1 MRIDC
6 TTLYTNI
13 PKFPLYMPLM
23 SIKNYHYA
31 MLDSRKGGWAM
42 ELAVVKWFGG
52 KRRDGIENDFGFV
65 AIDNVDIHIH
75 KSALTKELLE
85 TIKDDM
91 FIWVARD
98 QKGKIVKAYP
108 LHLENQQELL
118 AALRM
123 NISQAQQ
130 TALMKKLEL
139 HELDIDVIEAQLT
152 LENSKELTKQLL
164 LAYWSKATAS
174 QCLTSI
180 IDNSI
185 TELSLDMVQ
194 ALAKQPLDYN
204 EQLAQLLEQTLKT
217 AVIYKKSPAHV
228 IFIKNYVN
236 LFGFFEIEDTLIEQL
251 LEDEASAQI
260 IAEKV
265 ASDIPTVK
273 NDEVP
278 RYRDFSRYKS
288 IPIAFWF
295 KYEVLH
301 KLIVRKKIY
310 PYFIRSYVNNSID
323 TNDMQIA
330 MNYFTK
336 YFFGKVAR
344 TMPESYWEDYDKQT
358 LSYFPSLS
366 MLSFEQQFT
375 YWNNST
381 NTNIEKMLEV
391 ITQIEDGERGHF
403 IERLSQTYRQ
413 HPSFFMFLPV
423 LERVE
428 LIYGQLQHNELLWL
442 EQEPI
447 IKNYLIYKMTAQI
460 KQGRRPQWLTNEV
473 ISQFG
478 ENEQHPLIKVCLRL
492 LYLGLNN
499 QTTNVE
505 KVVLQPIDEVILQ
518 QANARQGFDLLAL
531 LPRCNI
537 DHSGVK
543 HCEGRH
549 IIYHNNLPDGT
560 VEIDEVYYCP
570 RLRKQCAGAVCIQ
583 MGDTTHTKEG
593 SRVGPNFQLP
603 YSYWSLQ
610 EMLTFANLE
619 PMTETLKRPK
629 YTDYYT
635 NKIAGWV
642 NRLEKLIQ
650 RMECST
656 CSEPFRVDFEFS
668 KRYDA
673 AYNTT
678 VFSCCQNEKNE
689 NPEHDFRVY
698 LNHCNHCRQL
708 IDSRESRYQ
717 IHGETGY
724 YICYHCAGAEPN
736 AHYNPPWDSTPYR
749 KYEQGD
755 ICPKCNY
762 RERPMN
768 VIKDKWKKCTSCNHE
783 IKLTK

>member
-1 MRIDC
+1 M
-6 TTLYTNI
+6 L
-13 PKFPLYMPLM
+13 LV
-23 SIKNYHYA
+23 SITNYHYA
-31 MLDSRKGGWAM
+31 MLNSRKGGWIM

-52 KRRDGIENDFGFV
+52 KRRDGKENDFGFV

-85 TIKDDM
+85 TIKDNM
-91 FIWVARD
+91 FIWVARN

-139 HELDIDVIEAQLT
+139 HELDIDVLEAQLT
-152 LENSKELTKQLL
+152 LENSKELTEQLL

-180 IDNSI
+180 IDNFI
-185 TELSLDMVQ
+185 TELSLDMVK

-228 IFIKNYVN
+228 IFIKNYMN
-236 LFGFFEIEDTLIEQL
+236 LLEFFQIEDAVIEQL
-251 LEDEASAQI
+251 LEDEASAQL
-260 IAEKV
+260 IAEKA
-265 ASDIPTVK
+265 ASDLPTVK

-278 RYRDFSRYKS
+278 RYLELSRYKS

-323 TNDMQIA
+323 TNDMPIA
-330 MNYFTK
+330 MNYFTQ

-344 TMPESYWEDYDKQT
+344 TMPESYWEDYNKQT

-375 YWNNST
+375 YWNKST
-381 NTNIEKMLEV
+381 NINIEKMLEV
-391 ITQIEDGERGHF
+391 MTQISDSEREYF
-403 IERLSQTYRQ
+403 IERLSPTYRQ
-413 HPSFFMFLPV
+413 HSSFFMFLPV

-428 LIYGQLQHNELLWL
+428 LVYKQLQHNERLWL

-447 IKNYLIYKMTAQI
+447 IKNYLIYKVTEQI

-478 ENEQHPLIKVCLRL
+478 KNEQHPLIKVCLRL
-492 LYLGLNN
+492 LYIGLNN
-499 QTTNVE
+499 QKPNVE
-505 KVVLQPIDEVILQ
+505 EAVLRTIDEVILQ

-537 DHSGVK
+537 NQSLVK

-549 IIYHNNLPDGT
+549 IIYRNNLPDGT

-570 RLRKQCAGAVCIQ
+570 RLRKRCERATCNQ
-583 MGDTTHTKEG
+583 MGNIVYEKKG
-593 SRVGPNFQLP
+593 SRVGPDFQLP
-603 YSYWSLQ
+603 YSQWSLQ
-610 EMLTFANLE
+610 EMLTFANIE
-619 PMTETLKRPK
+619 PMTETLKRPN

-650 RMECST
+650 RMRCST

-678 VFSCCQNEKNE
+678 IFSCCQNENNE
-689 NPEHDFRVY
+689 NPEHDFRIY
-698 LNHCNHCRQL
+698 LNHCNHCGQL
-708 IDSRESRYQ
+708 IDSRESKYQ
-717 IHGETGY
+717 IHGKNGY
-724 YICYHCAGAEPN
+724 YICYHCAGAEPG
-736 AHYNPPWDSTPYR
+736 APYNPPWDLKPFR

-755 ICPKCNY
+755 ICPNCNY
-762 RERPMN
+762 REEPMRAFN
-768 VIKDKWKKCTSCNHE
+768 GNWKRCTSCNHE